1 MSKEKMKQAIK
12 ETYTP
17 DRYYKLF
24 LYWWA
29 MVCEGFVAA
38 QALTDEFDM
47 DDEVFD
53 RDLDEL
59 SENFLEK
66 LQE

>member
-1 MSKEKMKQAIK
+1 MNKEKMEQVIK

-29 MVCEGFVAA
+29 MVGEGFVAA
-38 QALTDEFDM
+38 QALTDSFDM

-53 RDLDEL
+53 RRLDEL
-59 SENFLEK
+59 SESFLEK
-66 LQE
+66 LQA